1 MARQFIKRGDPL
13 HPVLV
18 VIQGGAPLGVSIRG
32 ASDNP
37 QEFEVLLSKK
47 ARFEIIRKDKFK
59 IDKDDPAET
68 LVVVVKWKKE

>member
-1 MARQFIKRGDPL
+1 M

-18 VIQGGAPLGVSIRG
+18 VIQGGTSLGASIRG

-37 QEFEVLLSKK
+37 QEFEVLFSKK
-47 ARFEIIRKDKFK
+47 AVFEVVRKDKFK

-68 LVVVVKWKKE
+68 LVVVVKWQKEG